1 MNNNDKYDKAFI
13 DSFSI
18 DKTKLRK
25 NLEYNSISQWDSV
38 GHMSMIAALEE
49 TFNIHFE
56 MDDIIDFSSYKVGK
70 EILKKYKVNIS

>member
-25 NLEYNSISQWDSV
+25 NLEYNSIPEWDSV
-38 GHMSMIAALEE
+38 GHMTMIAALEE
-49 TFNIHFE
+49 TFNIVFE
-56 MDDIIDFSSYKVGK
+56 MDDIIDFS
-70 EILKKYKVNIS
+70 